1 MEIIERIEDGLT
13 FFQIELFNN
22 RNVSHLFTSRLG
34 WENNKIEKLSKLFN
48 VPKDNIIG
56 LTQVHGTD
64 ILVVDEDIKN
74 SEKTTNIKADG
85 MVTNVPN
92 MVLIT
97 YHADCVPIY
106 FYDYSKKVIGLAH
119 GGWKGTYGNISGK
132 MLDLMID
139 RYNSNIDNVL
149 VGIGPSIGP
158 CCYEVGKDLAFQF
171 MNKYNKFDGIV
182 EKRHNKLYLDL
193 WKINYLQV
201 KDKGVRRENIAVTK
215 ACTSCHNDKF
225 YSYRKEKSTNNRMI
239 AAIKINS

>member
-1 MEIIERIEDGLT
+1 MEIIERVEDGLT

-22 RNVSHLFTSRLG
+22 RNVNHLFTSRLG

-74 SEKTTNIKADG
+74 SEKTINIKADG
-85 MVTNVPN
+85 MVTNVPD

-193 WKINYLQV
+193 WKVNYLQV

-215 ACTSCHNDKF
+215 VCTSCHNDKF

>member
-13 FFQIELFNN
+13 FFQMELFYN

-34 WENNKIEKLSKLFN
+34 WENNKVEKLLKLFN
-48 VPKDNIIG
+48 VPEENIIG
-56 LTQVHGTD
+56 LTQVHGTN

-74 SEKTTNIKADG
+74 NEKTANIKADG
-85 MVTNVPN
+85 MITNVPN
-92 MVLIT
+92 IVLIT

-106 FYDYSKKVIGLAH
+106 FYDYNKKVIGLAH

-171 MNKYNKFDGIV
+171 MNKYNKFDNII

-193 WKINYLQV
+193 WKVNYLQIR
-201 KDKGVRRENIAVTK
+201 DKGVRKENIAVTK

-225 YSYRKEKSTNNRMI
+225 YSYRKEKGTKNRMI